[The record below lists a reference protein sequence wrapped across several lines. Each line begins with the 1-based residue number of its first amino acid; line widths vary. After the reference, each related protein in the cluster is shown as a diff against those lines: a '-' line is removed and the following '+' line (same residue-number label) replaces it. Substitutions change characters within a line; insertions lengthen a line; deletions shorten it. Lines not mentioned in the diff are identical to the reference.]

1 MRLESRKY
9 LDDIQ
14 RAANV
19 LREFTA
25 GRSFDQYRNDAML
38 RAAVERQF
46 EIIGEAMAR
55 LARVDEAV
63 AARISGYRRIIA
75 FRNVLIH
82 GYADVDDRLVWDVVE
97 TSLSYACGRDR
108 RPRKRRVS
116 RRLPAGLMR
125 GPLGLERCVSGMLES
140 GVESS
145 GRAR

>member
-9 LDDIQ
+9 LDDMQ

-19 LREFTA
+19 LREFTV

-55 LARVDEAV
+55 LARVEEAV
-63 AARISGYRRIIA
+63 ATRISGYRRIIA

-97 TSLSYACGRDR
+97 TSL
-108 RPRKRRVS
+108 PT
-116 RRLPAGLMR
+116 L
-125 GPLGLERCVSGMLES
+125 
-140 GVESS
+140 VEEINALASE
-145 GRAR
+145 G

>member
-9 LDDIQ
+9 LDDMQ

-46 EIIGEAMAR
+46 EIVGEAMAR

-97 TSLSYACGRDR
+97 TSL
-108 RPRKRRVS
+108 PT
-116 RRLPAGLMR
+116 L
-125 GPLGLERCVSGMLES
+125 
-140 GVESS
+140 VEEINTL
-145 GRAR
+145 ANEA